1 MAVPKV
7 PWSAREVGDFYNS
20 MLPPP
25 SWRAK
30 ALLGWPGRTSPDELF
45 APDLP
50 DAVAIVAKL
59 PAPIS
64 EGARCNRD
72 VTRRGGTFGDR
83 RSAEAVGVVDQ
94 MFLYVY
100 NDYFQLYHPD
110 YLQQM
115 LRGQIGPFPAT
126 QFALFIASTVVAIP
140 SLMIV
145 LTVVLKPA
153 VGRWVNVILGLL
165 CTVINAVSIPGA
177 WAHYAFYNILE
188 IALTLAVVWY
198 AWRWRSH
205 QLT

>member
-1 MAVPKV
+1 
-7 PWSAREVGDFYNS
+7 
-20 MLPPP
+20 
-25 SWRAK
+25 
-30 ALLGWPGRTSPDELF
+30 
-45 APDLP
+45 
-50 DAVAIVAKL
+50 
-59 PAPIS
+59 
-64 EGARCNRD
+64 
-72 VTRRGGTFGDR
+72 
-83 RSAEAVGVVDQ
+83 